1 MSFTRRSLLQ
11 TSAAA
16 FVTAAAGCL
25 SEPGDDSD
33 ASGSGP
39 SSYAAMFT
47 LWDWSAEV
55 GGDAMSVRN
64 VLSVGEA
71 GHGWNPP
78 GDLTLDIAESD
89 AFVYLDTPEFSW
101 AQDVAAQLEGEDV
114 PTIDAMAAVDSD
126 DFLPFDHDHGGEDD
140 HEGADGDDHDH
151 EGEDEHEGEGDHEGE
166 GGNRGGD
173 EFHDPHVWIDP
184 VLAQDMVEHLA
195 SEFAEIAPENSEQYR
210 DNADQYAERLSD
222 VDRQLSDLSQQAR
235 LDFGI
240 FAGHNSFQ
248 YVEDRYGFRLHSPQG
263 VTPDAEPSPN
273 DIAETIELVED
284 NDVDVILY
292 DPLETADDGP
302 PPLAQRILD
311 STPASE
317 ARPLTSG
324 DGTTEEWQDNGWGW
338 IEQMEEINIPSLR
351 AALDAD

>member
-16 FVTAAAGCL
+16 FVMAAAGCL

-33 ASGSGP
+33 ASGSDP
-39 SSYAAMFT
+39 SGYAALFT

-55 GGDAMSVRN
+55 GGDAMSFRN

-101 AQDVAAQLEGEDV
+101 AQDIASQLEGEDV

-126 DFLPFDHDHGGEDD
+126 DLLPFDHDHGGEDN
-140 HEGADGDDHDH
+140 HEGASGDDRD
-151 EGEDEHEGEGDHEGE
+151 GGEGSDR
-166 GGNRGGD
+166 NGD

-184 VLAQDMVEHLA
+184 VLAQEMVDHLA
-195 SEFAEIAPENSEQYR
+195 SEFADLDPENSEQYR
-210 DNADQYAERLSD
+210 DNADQYADRLD
-222 VDRQLSDLSQQAR
+222 EVDRQLSDLVDDAR
-235 LDFGI
+235 LDFGV

-292 DPLETADDGP
+292 DPLETTEDGP

-311 STPASE
+311 STPASG

-324 DGTTEEWQDNGWGW
+324 DGTTREWQDNGWGW
-338 IEQMEEINIPSLR
+338 IEQMEEINVPSLR
-351 AALDAD
+351 EALDAD